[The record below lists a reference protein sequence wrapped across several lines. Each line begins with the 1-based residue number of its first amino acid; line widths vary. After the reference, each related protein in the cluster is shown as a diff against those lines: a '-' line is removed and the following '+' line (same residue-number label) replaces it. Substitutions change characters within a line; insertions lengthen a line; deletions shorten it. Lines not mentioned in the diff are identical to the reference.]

1 MYRISRIRLAGV
13 GPTDARFDKPSP
25 DTAPFE
31 ISCIGASGTPEDSVI
46 WLENGGGKTVFL
58 ALLFHVL
65 RPDKAPLVGGDK
77 QSQRTGGRRAEI
89 SDFVL
94 PNDVS
99 HAVCEWVA
107 ADSDDRLIT
116 GMVAERKGS
125 GVNRTWY
132 LLNVREGA
140 ASLDDL
146 IFDVDGRRVPLARYI
161 ESLEQLASKA
171 GKAGRRNRVEMTKTS
186 VQRQWFDVLAN
197 HDLDPALFEYQVR
210 MNRSEGGATSLFRFP
225 SPERFVEFFL
235 QLTLNPE
242 TVTAVS
248 DELSRVAE
256 KVASLPRK
264 ELELA
269 HATGAG
275 DRLEALAGAWAQFE
289 AADQARTGAQHDA
302 ERLHDQLAA
311 SVSLAA
317 EVAAD
322 AAEHWEK
329 LGEERA
335 TIDRVRREADTR
347 AKTVAI
353 QLADRR
359 VALLADDVTAAENE
373 AQDRQLTVSAWPR
386 VPDQLRRTGL
396 DSRIAEVR
404 RAVQAAEQ
412 DAEPLRERRDG
423 LLRSLRRVIDD
434 AAGLAEADVEGADER
449 IKAAKDD
456 ERLHTESLRKAE
468 RRTSEITGLLR
479 GLDQQVERH
488 QKALDKAVAD
498 GTLPSGVELATAL
511 EHARSELRELGEII
525 ARIKA
530 ERDSLAATLPDL
542 RHTARDAE
550 TEATTAA
557 AVLQQHR
564 ERVAAATSERER
576 LAADPLLAELGAEGS
591 DLDLVGA
598 DLVTRLSEEASRRRA
613 EAIAAEAAAA
623 EDQRAADSLERD
635 HLLPARAE
643 VDELCRLLHAAG
655 IASATPGWRYLVDA
669 VPTASHAAAVGAHP
683 ALVDGIVVA
692 TADLDRARDALAD
705 AGPTAAILIAAG
717 SLLTEPSA
725 EQGPGWVIPPAAA
738 LHDRGASED
747 ELARRQER
755 LADASARSAK
765 IAAVERAARFLADSI
780 AAHLEEWP
788 AGTLPAAVALQEEL
802 AHRAESTRDAADE
815 ASAAVVAAET
825 LVSETDR
832 AIEQPRGRHTQT
844 QLRVGRLERLDAD
857 AADVAEAAA
866 QASELRAETET
877 LRRTIGEATEQL
889 GLATVARQAAEGT
902 KATAERTLDG
912 LRQQIAALPDPGDGS
927 YVDDAGTDIVSLRAT
942 YETAV
947 GVYNDATS
955 GSDIAD
961 ELAVLEQQRQVL
973 EAEWTAR
980 PIALRERIEQLAA
993 TPAASSPVAR
1003 TAAEKE
1009 AAEAAGR
1016 ASARHGDLRTN
1027 LGVAKAHRNALP
1039 DPEPT
1044 WPVDPFHIPDGLQ
1057 ALEQMSAEMA
1067 AAFED
1072 ARLRAAEIREQLATA
1087 ATARDERRAAHEALN
1102 LQNTTLAHNLGDR
1115 EPQPAPAYDGDAVEA
1130 VAVALRR
1137 ITEATRKREE
1147 ADTKWR
1153 AAAHAAGVFARDDR
1167 WAGLTGELA
1176 RRLRDDEP
1184 LVLAR
1189 ASKDLLIQ
1197 TRILEQRLRDDI
1209 AHLDTHRQMLV
1220 NSLGDAVSEAAR
1232 SLRSARRKSELPA
1245 GLGDWSHQPFLKIAI
1260 ELARD
1265 RAELDGRL
1273 RRFTN
1278 DLLER
1283 AASGAN
1289 LPLGADLI
1297 CQATLACTDKVVT
1310 VDVLKPNKAQRL
1322 RYVPITETAT
1332 LSGGMRATAAI
1343 AMFCTLAKVRAANR
1357 TGRIGV
1363 GTLILDNPLGD
1374 ANATYL
1380 VALQRLVAQMSDV
1393 QLVYTTGVNDMD
1405 ALRLFPV
1412 VTRLT
1417 NEAAKRSHLAYVVA
1431 DEAFLKRLAPADGDN
1446 AVVTGTRL
1454 VRRQQPL
1461 LAVDLASM
1469 DGDEDDA

>member
-13 GPTDARFDKPSP
+13 GPADARFDKPSP
-25 DTAPFE
+25 DTPPFE
-31 ISCIGASGTPEDSVI
+31 ISCVGASGAPEDSVI

-65 RPDKAPLVGGDK
+65 RPDKAPLIGGDE

-94 PNDVS
+94 STDVS

-125 GVNRTWY
+125 GVNRAWY

-146 IFDVDGRRVPLARYI
+146 VFDVDGRRVPLARYI
-161 ESLEQLASKA
+161 ESLEQLASRA
-171 GKAGRRNRVEMTKTS
+171 GKAGRRNRIEMTKTS

-210 MNRSEGGATSLFRFP
+210 MNRSEGGVTSLFRFP
-225 SPERFVEFFL
+225 SAERFVEFFL

-242 TVTAVS
+242 MVTAVS

-275 DRLEALAGAWAQFE
+275 DRLETLAGAWGQFE

-302 ERLHDQLAA
+302 ERLHDQLTA
-311 SVSLAA
+311 SVAHAA
-317 EVAAD
+317 EATD
-322 AAEHWEK
+322 EAAEHLEM
-329 LGEERA
+329 LGEERTA
-335 TIDRVRREADTR
+335 IDRLRREADTR

-353 QLADRR
+353 RLADRR
-359 VALLADDVTAAENE
+359 VALLTDEVSSAEQE
-373 AQDRQLTVSAWPR
+373 AQDRLLTVSAWPR
-386 VPDQLRRTGL
+386 VPDQLRRTAL

-404 RAVQAAEQ
+404 RAVEVAEQ
-412 DAEPLRERRDG
+412 DAEPLRERRDA
-423 LLRSLRRVIDD
+423 LLRSLRRAIAT
-434 AAGLAEADVEGADER
+434 AAAAAEADVKGAEAKIATAKGDEETHNE
-449 IKAAKDD
+449 A
-456 ERLHTESLRKAE
+456 LRKAE
-468 RRTSEITGLLR
+468 RRTSEIAGLLR
-479 GLDQQVERH
+479 GLDQQIERH
-488 QKALDKAVAD
+488 QKALDKAIAD
-498 GTLPSGVELATAL
+498 GTLPSSVELATAL
-511 EHARSELRELGEII
+511 DDARAELRALGDTID
-525 ARIKA
+525 RIKA
-530 ERDSLAATLPDL
+530 ERDELAATLPNL
-542 RHTARDAE
+542 RQTARDAE
-550 TEATTAA
+550 AEANTAA
-557 AVLQQHR
+557 TVLQQHR
-564 ERVAAATSERER
+564 ERVGAATSERER

-598 DLVTRLSEEASRRRA
+598 DLVSRLSEEASSRRA
-613 EAIAAEAAAA
+613 DAVAAEAAAA

-643 VDELCRLLHAAG
+643 VDEICRLLHSAD

-669 VPTASHAAAVGAHP
+669 VPAASHAAAIAAHP

-692 TADLDRARDALAD
+692 SADLDRARDPLAD
-705 AGPTAAILIAAG
+705 VAPSAAIFIASGA
-717 SLLTEPSA
+717 LLTDPADEA
-725 EQGPGWVIPPAAA
+725 GPGWVIPPAAA
-738 LHDRGASED
+738 LHDRGASEA

-755 LADASARSAK
+755 LAEASVQAAAIADA
-765 IAAVERAARFLADSI
+765 ERAAGSLADAI
-780 AAHLEEWP
+780 AEHLEEWP
-788 AGTLPAAVALQEEL
+788 AGTLPAAITLGDEL
-802 AHRAESTRDAADE
+802 AHRAESTRTAAGE
-815 ASAAVVAAET
+815 ASAAVTAAET
-825 LVSETDR
+825 LVAETDR
-832 AIEQPRGRHTQT
+832 TIELHRSRHTQT

-857 AADVAEAAA
+857 AADVADAAS
-866 QASELRAETET
+866 QAAELRAETDT
-877 LRRTIGEATEQL
+877 LRHTIDEASEQL
-889 GLATVARQAAEGT
+889 DLARAAREAAEGA

-912 LRQQIAALPDPGDGS
+912 LRQQIAGLPDPGDG
-927 YVDDAGTDIVSLRAT
+927 DHAGDGGNDIVSLRAT

-947 GVYNDATS
+947 GVYNGATS
-955 GSDIAD
+955 GSDIAH
-961 ELAVLEQQRQVL
+961 ELAALEQQRQIL
-973 EAEWTAR
+973 EGEWTAQPAATR
-980 PIALRERIEQLAA
+980 DRVEQLAA
-993 TPAASSPVAR
+993 TPAAASPVAR

-1009 AAEAAGR
+1009 ATEAAAR
-1016 ASARHGDLRTN
+1016 ANDLHSDFRTK
-1027 LGVAKAHRNALP
+1027 LGVAKAHRKGLP

-1044 WPVDPFHIPDGLQ
+1044 WPVEPFDMPEDVN
-1057 ALEQMSAEMA
+1057 ALEQMSAEMDS
-1067 AAFED
+1067 AFEA
-1072 ARLRAAEIREQLATA
+1072 ARAAAAEIRERLVVAT
-1087 ATARDERRAAHEALN
+1087 TARDERRVAHDALN
-1102 LQNTTLAHNLGDR
+1102 LQSTTLAHNLGDR
-1115 EPQPAPAYDGDAVEA
+1115 APQPASAYEGDAVEA
-1130 VAVALRR
+1130 VATALRR

-1147 ADTKWR
+1147 ADGRWR
-1153 AAAHAAGVFARDDR
+1153 TAAHAVGVFARDDR

-1184 LVLAR
+1184 LDLAR
-1189 ASKDLLIQ
+1189 ASKDLVTQ

-1232 SLRSARRKSELPA
+1232 SLRSARRKSELPS
-1245 GLGDWSHQPFLKIAI
+1245 GLGDWSHQPFLKIGI
-1260 ELARD
+1260 ELAKD

-1283 AASGAN
+1283 ASTGAN

-1297 CQATLACTDKVVT
+1297 CQTTLACTDKAVT

-1363 GTLILDNPLGD
+1363 GTLVLDNPLGD

-1431 DEAFLKRLAPADGDN
+1431 DEAFLKRLAPAEGD
-1446 AVVTGTRL
+1446 AIVTGTRL

-1461 LAVDLASM
+1461 LTVDLAAM
-1469 DGDEDDA
+1469 DGDEDDE